1 MKLEEEKK
9 LVEKIVSGD
18 ENAFEQFYG
27 IFFPRVY
34 KYAYK
39 KVRNRE
45 QAEDVTSETFLKAL
59 RGLSKFESKMDG
71 GLDIWM
77 YTIERNII
85 RDFFRKN
92 AGIDVL
98 PFEETWNRVL
108 DPLIEDPYIT
118 IERKEID
125 ETIAKCLSE
134 LPDQYRDILKMRFFK
149 RMSLREIATSL
160 DKTVGA
166 VKVLQFRAL
175 RRLKKLVEEKIN
187 AQ

>member
-1 MKLEEEKK
+1 MKIEEEKK
-9 LVEKIVSGD
+9 LVDKIVKGD
-18 ENAFEQFYG
+18 EGAFEQFYR

-34 KYAYK
+34 RYAYR

-45 QAEDVTSETFLKAL
+45 QAEDVTSETFFKAL
-59 RGLSKFESKMDG
+59 RGLSKFESKRDG

-77 YTIERNII
+77 YAVERNII

-98 PFEETWNRVL
+98 PFEETWNKVL

-118 IERKEID
+118 IERREID
-125 ETIAKCLSE
+125 ETIAKCLTE

-175 RRLKKLVEEKIN
+175 RKLRKLVEEKIN